1 MIKRR
6 DTEFGSLPGG
16 IPDTGHS
23 EYLRGKLEVR
33 NHASGTFTK
42 RGNDVWAERSGRTYH
57 GTGEDLTGGAM
68 DYASPVSGSGMG
80 KLSSLTG
87 GKSKTLPSGLVP
99 GLLALSKEVKGSG
112 NTQKVTP
119 KMTFVEKYYGSGNT
133 QKVIPKGVP
142 MEMSREMSKYY
153 GSGNTQKVIPKGVP
167 MEMSREMSKYHGGA
181 VDALEIKE
189 MMQRGANRA
198 RGTTGSL
205 GALTKG
211 SGIFDINVPFQQKK
225 TVPFQD
231 KVQGGRKPS
240 ARNMIVKKIMKQRGV
255 SLPEASRIVKAE
267 GLY

>member
-1 MIKRR
+1 MIKKR

-33 NHASGTFTK
+33 NHSSGTFTK

-57 GTGEDLTGGAM
+57 GTGEDLAGGAM

-87 GKSKTLPSGLVP
+87 GVAKKVPAGLVARMMS
-99 GLLALSKEVKGSG
+99 LAKEAKGGSHSG
-112 NTQKVTP
+112 KTTGKT
-119 KMTFVEKYYGSGNT
+119 TG
-133 QKVIPKGVP
+133 KVI
-142 MEMSREMSKYY
+142 SKY
-153 GSGNTQKVIPKGVP
+153 PF
-167 MEMSREMSKYHGGA
+167 HGGA
-181 VDALEIKE
+181 VDALEISD

-198 RGTTGSL
+198 RGTTGNL

-211 SGIFDINVPFQQKK
+211 GFNPFGTTTDKYIPKIPTETQRVRGSGWNPFDIV
-225 TVPFQD
+225 VPFQD
-231 KVQGGRKPS
+231 KEVVPFQDKIPKTGGRKPS